1 MSTSIRVKAIGRGLV
16 YISFLLIAL
25 RLAKYL
31 VIGVTVLAGYVGGVL
46 LVAGIFIW
54 FVGNFMVGYT
64 ERHQNNHSFNS
75 TS

>member
-1 MSTSIRVKAIGRGLV
+1 
-16 YISFLLIAL
+16 
-25 RLAKYL
+25 
-31 VIGVTVLAGYVGGVL
+31 VL